1 MKHYLFLILL
11 LLISCKKNEVKKEM
25 IPKDETLDLKYEVLN
40 QLITDQIRE
49 DSINGTLHDNIYNI
63 AVKRIFFEELNE
75 NEEPSPT
82 PSSVLN
88 FSYDSIFAIKDSS
101 YYKNQ
106 DRNLINFNLQ
116 KSRIKK
122 KLDFVTTDEILKLN
136 VKYKRDFWKEFRKK
150 YGDKCIQT
158 FSVPFF
164 NKNKT
169 VCLVQNSMSCGPLY
183 GGGSTL
189 IYKKISGKWK
199 VINSYNHWVS

>member
-1 MKHYLFLILL
+1 MLL
-11 LLISCKKNEVKKEM
+11 LLISCKKNEAKKE
-25 IPKDETLDLKYEVLN
+25 IIQKDETLDLKYEVLN

-49 DSINGTLHDNIYNI
+49 DSINDILHDNIYNI

-75 NEEPSPT
+75 NEEPP
-82 PSSVLN
+82 PPVLALN

-101 YYKNQ
+101 YYKKQ

-116 KSRIKK
+116 KSRIKN
-122 KLDFVTTDEILKLN
+122 KLDFVTTDEILNLSI
-136 VKYKRDFWKEFRKK
+136 KYERNFWKQFRKK

-169 VCLVQNSMSCGPLY
+169 LCIVQNSMSCGPLY
-183 GGGSTL
+183 GGGSTS
-189 IYKKISGKWK
+189 IYKKVNGKWVVLK
-199 VINSYNHWVS
+199 TFDQWVS

>member
-1 MKHYLFLILL
+1 MLL
-11 LLISCKKNEVKKEM
+11 LLISCKKNEARKK
-25 IPKDETLDLKYEVLN
+25 IIQKDETLDLKYEVLN

-49 DSINGTLHDNIYNI
+49 DSINDILHDNIYNI

-75 NEEPSPT
+75 NEEPP
-82 PSSVLN
+82 PPVLALN

-106 DRNLINFNLQ
+106 DRNLINFHLQ
-116 KSRIKK
+116 KSRIKN
-122 KLDFVTTDEILKLN
+122 KLDFVTTDEILNLSI
-136 VKYKRDFWKEFRKK
+136 KYERNFWKQFRKK

-169 VCLVQNSMSCGPLY
+169 LCIVQTSMSCGPLY
-183 GGGSTL
+183 GGGSTS
-189 IYKKISGKWK
+189 IYKKVNVKWVVLK
-199 VINSYNHWVS
+199 TFDQWVS

>member
-11 LLISCKKNEVKKEM
+11 LLISCKKNEARKE
-25 IPKDETLDLKYEVLN
+25 IIQKDETLDLKYEVLN
-40 QLITDQIRE
+40 QLITHQIRE
-49 DSINGTLHDNIYNI
+49 DSINGVLHDNIYNI

-75 NEEPSPT
+75 NEEPP
-82 PSSVLN
+82 PPVLALN
-88 FSYDSIFAIKDSS
+88 FSYDSIFAKKDSS

-106 DRNLINFNLQ
+106 DRKLINFNLQ

-122 KLDFVTTDEILKLN
+122 KLDFITTDEILNLSA
-136 VKYKRDFWKEFRKK
+136 KYERNFWKQFRKK

-169 VCLVQNSMSCGPLY
+169 VCIVENSMSCGPLY
-183 GGGSTL
+183 GGGSTS
-189 IYKKISGKWK
+189 IYKKVNGKWVVLK
-199 VINSYNHWVS
+199 TYDIWVS

>member
-1 MKHYLFLILL
+1 MKDYLFLILL
-11 LLISCKKNEVKKEM
+11 LLISCKKNEARKE
-25 IPKDETLDLKYEVLN
+25 IIQKDETLDLKYEVLN

-49 DSINGTLHDNIYNI
+49 DSINDILHDNIYNI

-75 NEEPSPT
+75 NEPP
-82 PSSVLN
+82 PPPVLALN
-88 FSYDSIFAIKDSS
+88 FSYDSIFAMKDSS

-116 KSRIKK
+116 KSRIKN
-122 KLDFVTTDEILKLN
+122 KLDFVTTDEILNLSI
-136 VKYKRDFWKEFRKK
+136 KYERNFWKQFRKK

-169 VCLVQNSMSCGPLY
+169 VCIVQNSMSCGPLY
-183 GGGSTL
+183 GGGSTS
-189 IYKKISGKWK
+189 IYKKVNGKW
-199 VINSYNHWVS
+199 VVLRTFDQWVS

>member
-1 MKHYLFLILL
+1 MKHYLFLMLL
-11 LLISCKKNEVKKEM
+11 LLISCKKNEAKKE
-25 IPKDETLDLKYEVLN
+25 IIQKDETLDLKYEVLN

-49 DSINGTLHDNIYNI
+49 DSINDILHDNIYNI

-75 NEEPSPT
+75 NEEPP
-82 PSSVLN
+82 PPVLALN

-101 YYKNQ
+101 YYKKQ

-116 KSRIKK
+116 KSRIKN
-122 KLDFVTTDEILKLN
+122 KLDFVTTDEILNLSI
-136 VKYKRDFWKEFRKK
+136 KYERNFWKQFRKK

-169 VCLVQNSMSCGPLY
+169 LCIVQNSMSCGPLY
-183 GGGSTL
+183 GGGSTS
-189 IYKKISGKWK
+189 IYKKVNGKWVVLK
-199 VINSYNHWVS
+199 TFDQWVS

>member
-1 MKHYLFLILL
+1 M
-11 LLISCKKNEVKKEM
+11 LLISCKKNEARKKI

-75 NEEPSPT
+75 NEEPPPP

-169 VCLVQNSMSCGPLY
+169 VCIVENSMSCGSLY

>member
-11 LLISCKKNEVKKEM
+11 ILISCKKNEVKKE
-25 IPKDETLDLKYEVLN
+25 ITPKDETLDLKYEVLN

-63 AVKRIFFEELNE
+63 AVKRFFFEELNE
-75 NEEPSPT
+75 NEEPP
-82 PSSVLN
+82 PPVLVLN

-116 KSRIKK
+116 KSKIKK
-122 KLDFVTTDEILKLN
+122 KLAFITTDEILKLSA
-136 VKYKRDFWKEFRKK
+136 KYERDFWKQFQKK

-169 VCLVQNSMSCGPLY
+169 VCIVENSMSCGPLY

>member
-1 MKHYLFLILL
+1 MKNYLFLILL
-11 LLISCKKNEVKKEM
+11 LLICCKKKEVEKEI

-49 DSINGTLHDNIYNI
+49 DSINGILQDNIYNI
-63 AVKRIFFEELNE
+63 AVKRIFFEKLNE
-75 NEEPSPT
+75 NEEPP
-82 PSSVLN
+82 PPVLALN
-88 FSYDSIFAIKDSS
+88 FSYDYFFAIKDSF

-106 DRNLINFNLQ
+106 DRYLVNFNLQ

-122 KLDFVTTDEILKLN
+122 KLDFVTTDEILNLSI
-136 VKYKRDFWKEFRKK
+136 KYKRDFWKQFRKK

-169 VCLVQNSMSCGPLY
+169 VCLVQNSMSCGSLY
-183 GGGSTL
+183 GGGSTS
-189 IYKKISGKWK
+189 IYKKVNGKWVVLK
-199 VINSYNHWVS
+199 TYDIWVS

>member
-11 LLISCKKNEVKKEM
+11 LLISCKKKEAKKEI

-40 QLITDQIRE
+40 QLITGQIRE
-49 DSINGTLHDNIYNI
+49 DSINGILHDNIYNI

-75 NEEPSPT
+75 NEEPP
-82 PSSVLN
+82 PPVLALN

-106 DRNLINFNLQ
+106 DRKLINFNLQ
-116 KSRIKK
+116 KSKIKK
-122 KLDFVTTDEILKLN
+122 KLDFITTDEILKLSAQ
-136 VKYKRDFWKEFRKK
+136 YERDFWKQFQKK
-150 YGDKCIQT
+150 YGDKCIRT

-169 VCLVQNSMSCGPLY
+169 VCIVENSMSCGPLY
-183 GGGSTL
+183 GGGSTS
-189 IYKKISGKWK
+189 IYKKVNGKWVVLK
-199 VINSYNHWVS
+199 IYDIWVS

>member
-1 MKHYLFLILL
+1 MNHYLFLILL
-11 LLISCKKNEVKKEM
+11 LLISCKKNEARKE
-25 IPKDETLDLKYEVLN
+25 IIQKDENLDLKYEVLN

-49 DSINGTLHDNIYNI
+49 DSINDILHDNIYNI
-63 AVKRIFFEELNE
+63 AVKRIFFEELNK
-75 NEEPSPT
+75 NEEPP
-82 PSSVLN
+82 PPVLALN

-116 KSRIKK
+116 KSRIKN
-122 KLDFVTTDEILKLN
+122 KLDFVTTDEILNLSI
-136 VKYKRDFWKEFRKK
+136 KYERNFWKQFRKK

-169 VCLVQNSMSCGPLY
+169 LCIVQNSMSCGPLY
-183 GGGSTL
+183 GGGSTS
-189 IYKKISGKWK
+189 IYKKVNGKW
-199 VINSYNHWVS
+199 VVLRTFDQWVS

>member
-11 LLISCKKNEVKKEM
+11 LLISCKKNEARKE
-25 IPKDETLDLKYEVLN
+25 ITPKDETLDLKYEVLN

-63 AVKRIFFEELNE
+63 AVKRVFFEELNE
-75 NEEPSPT
+75 NEEPP
-82 PSSVLN
+82 PPVLALN

-116 KSRIKK
+116 KSKIKK
-122 KLDFVTTDEILKLN
+122 KLAFITTDEILKLSA
-136 VKYKRDFWKEFRKK
+136 KYERDFWKQFQKE

-189 IYKKISGKWK
+189 IYKKVNGKWVVLK
-199 VINSYNHWVS
+199 TYDIWVS

>member
-1 MKHYLFLILL
+1 MLL
-11 LLISCKKNEVKKEM
+11 LLISCKKNEARKE
-25 IPKDETLDLKYEVLN
+25 IIQKDETLDLKYEVLN
-40 QLITDQIRE
+40 QLITEQIRE
-49 DSINGTLHDNIYNI
+49 DSINDILHDNIYNI

-75 NEEPSPT
+75 NEEPP
-82 PSSVLN
+82 PPVLALN

-116 KSRIKK
+116 KSRIKN
-122 KLDFVTTDEILKLN
+122 KLDFVTTDEILNLSI
-136 VKYKRDFWKEFRKK
+136 KYERDFWKQFRKK

-169 VCLVQNSMSCGPLY
+169 VCIVQNSMSCGPLY
-183 GGGSTL
+183 GGGSTS
-189 IYKKISGKWK
+189 IYKKVNGKW
-199 VINSYNHWVS
+199 VVLRTFDQWVS

>member
-1 MKHYLFLILL
+1 M
-11 LLISCKKNEVKKEM
+11 LLISCKKKEARKE
-25 IPKDETLDLKYEVLN
+25 IIQKDETLDLKYEVLN

-49 DSINGTLHDNIYNI
+49 DSINGILHDNIYNI
-63 AVKRIFFEELNE
+63 AVKRIFFEELNDS
-75 NEEPSPT
+75 EEPP
-82 PSSVLN
+82 PPVLALN

-101 YYKNQ
+101 YYKHQ

-116 KSRIKK
+116 KSRIKN
-122 KLDFVTTDEILKLN
+122 KLDFVTTDEILNLN
-136 VKYKRDFWKEFRKK
+136 IKYERNFWKQFRKK

-169 VCLVQNSMSCGPLY
+169 VCIVENSMSCGPLY
-183 GGGSTL
+183 GGGSTS
-189 IYKKISGKWK
+189 IYKKVDGKWK

>member
-11 LLISCKKNEVKKEM
+11 LLISCKKNEARKE
-25 IPKDETLDLKYEVLN
+25 IIQKDENLDLKYEVLN

-49 DSINGTLHDNIYNI
+49 DSINDILHDNIYNI
-63 AVKRIFFEELNE
+63 AVKRIFFEELNK
-75 NEEPSPT
+75 NEEPP
-82 PSSVLN
+82 PPVLALN

-116 KSRIKK
+116 KSRIKN
-122 KLDFVTTDEILKLN
+122 KLDFVTTDEILNLSI
-136 VKYKRDFWKEFRKK
+136 KYERNFWKQFRKK

-169 VCLVQNSMSCGPLY
+169 LCIVQNSMSCGPLY
-183 GGGSTL
+183 GGGSTS
-189 IYKKISGKWK
+189 IYKKVNGKW
-199 VINSYNHWVS
+199 VVLRTFDQWVS

>member
-1 MKHYLFLILL
+1 MKDYLFLILL
-11 LLISCKKNEVKKEM
+11 LLISCKKNEARKE
-25 IPKDETLDLKYEVLN
+25 IIQKDETLDLKYEVLN

-49 DSINGTLHDNIYNI
+49 DSINDILHDNIYNI

-75 NEEPSPT
+75 NEPP
-82 PSSVLN
+82 PPPVLALN
-88 FSYDSIFAIKDSS
+88 FSYDSIFAMKDSS

-116 KSRIKK
+116 KSRIKN
-122 KLDFVTTDEILKLN
+122 KLDFVTTDEILNLSI
-136 VKYKRDFWKEFRKK
+136 KYERNFWKQFRKK

-169 VCLVQNSMSCGPLY
+169 VCIVQNSMSCGRLY
-183 GGGSTL
+183 GGGSTS
-189 IYKKISGKWK
+189 IYKKVNGKW
-199 VINSYNHWVS
+199 VVLRTFDQWVS

>member
-1 MKHYLFLILL
+1 MKHYLFLMLL
-11 LLISCKKNEVKKEM
+11 LLISCKKNEARKK
-25 IPKDETLDLKYEVLN
+25 IIQKDETLDLKYEVLN

-49 DSINGTLHDNIYNI
+49 DSINDILHDNIYNI

-75 NEEPSPT
+75 NEEPP
-82 PSSVLN
+82 PPVLALN

-116 KSRIKK
+116 KSRIKN
-122 KLDFVTTDEILKLN
+122 KLDFVTTDEILNLSI
-136 VKYKRDFWKEFRKK
+136 KYERNFWKQFRKK

-164 NKNKT
+164 NKNKML
-169 VCLVQNSMSCGPLY
+169 CIVQTSMSCGPLY
-183 GGGSTL
+183 GGGSTS
-189 IYKKISGKWK
+189 IYKKVNVKWVVLK
-199 VINSYNHWVS
+199 TFDQWVS

>member
-1 MKHYLFLILL
+1 MLL
-11 LLISCKKNEVKKEM
+11 LWISCKKNEARKE
-25 IPKDETLDLKYEVLN
+25 IIQKDETLDLKYEVLN

-49 DSINGTLHDNIYNI
+49 DSINDILHDNIYNI

-75 NEEPSPT
+75 NEEPP
-82 PSSVLN
+82 PPVLALN
-88 FSYDSIFAIKDSS
+88 FSYDSIFAIKDSF

-116 KSRIKK
+116 KSRIKN
-122 KLDFVTTDEILKLN
+122 KLDFVTTDEILNLSI
-136 VKYKRDFWKEFRKK
+136 KYERNFWKQFQKK

-169 VCLVQNSMSCGPLY
+169 LCIVQNSMSCGPLY
-183 GGGSTL
+183 GGGSTS
-189 IYKKISGKWK
+189 IYKKVNGKW
-199 VINSYNHWVS
+199 VVLRTFDQWVS